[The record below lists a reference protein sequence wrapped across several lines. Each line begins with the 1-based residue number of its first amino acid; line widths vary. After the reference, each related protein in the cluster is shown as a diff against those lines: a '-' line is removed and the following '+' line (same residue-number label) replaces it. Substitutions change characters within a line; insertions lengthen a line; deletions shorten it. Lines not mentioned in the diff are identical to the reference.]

1 MTEDREHQQ
10 DGHGGGGITLG
21 ELAERLGISIGY
33 AADTVAGLME
43 DGVDPGGRDRGGP
56 AGPGGIGPR
65 STRRD
70 PSVAKR

>member
-43 DGVDPGGRDRGGP
+43 MGLIREAETEEDQQAPEV
-56 AGPGGIGPR
+56 
-65 STRRD
+65 
-70 PSVAKR
+70 